1 MPICF
6 GGPAAERG
14 TTTQGDGVWRKLL
27 AGLVALVPLASP
39 ADDAPSPLGMSRV
52 RTPDLELVYFDSL
65 RYLEPHTI
73 RTYTNSLSWQ
83 KRMLGWTPSQPTT
96 VLLKDLADFG
106 NAAAISAPRNLLIF
120 DVAPLSR
127 AFETFTASERMYS
140 LMNHELV
147 HVAMGDVADEEDRRW
162 RRFLLG
168 KVSARAQNPESLL
181 YSYLTVPRF
190 TAPRWLNEGAAVFL
204 ETWMSGGLGRAQ
216 GGYDEMVFRAMV
228 RDGAPFYDPLGL
240 VSRGTRVDFQ
250 VGANAYLYGTRFITW
265 LSYAH
270 SPEKVLQWLRRDEG
284 SRRYYADQF
293 EHVFGLP
300 VEKAWQ
306 DWIAFE
312 RDFQA
317 GNLAEVRKHP
327 ITPTVK
333 LVAGAVGS
341 TSRVFVDE
349 AAGRLYGAFRYPG
362 TIDYVGSIDLSTGE
376 RRRLADVKRAILY
389 KVTSLAW
396 DPAGGTLF
404 YANDNIA
411 LRDLMAVDVKT
422 GEERMLI
429 EDARVGEFAFN
440 PADRSLWGVRHE
452 NGLASLVR
460 IAAPYDKV
468 VEVLSF
474 PYENIPYDLDISP
487 DGKLLSA
494 SVSQVDTE
502 QFLRVWR
509 IESLLAGEA
518 RPLSE
523 YRFGQSVPESFV
535 FSRDGRHLY
544 GSSYYTGVSNIFR
557 YEVATGAVE
566 AVSNA
571 ESGFFRP
578 APLADGRLL
587 VFDYTGEGFV
597 PAIIDP
603 KPVKD
608 ASAIRFL
615 GTEVAEKHPVVKSW
629 QVPPASTVDEE
640 KLVTARGPWDPRRD
654 LVVKNGLPVLQ
665 GYKDSIGVGYRLSV
679 EDPIGFAQVAITAA
693 FTPDTGLASSE
704 RAHLDLNWN
713 YLGWRAD
720 LTWNKSD
727 FYDLFGPTK
736 KSRKGLGIKVGHDN
750 TLIYDE
756 PRRLDLKTEIAYY
769 DKIDALPDYQNV
781 DATFERLYT
790 AEVSLRYKHFQRSLG
805 AVDDEK
811 GLSWEASLSAN
822 RVNGE
827 TIPQLRG
834 GLDFGFPLPLD
845 HSSVW
850 LRSAA
855 GVADGDRRDP
865 FANFFFGG
873 FGNNYVDSGAIK
885 RYREH
890 YAMPG
895 FGINEVSGRS
905 FVKTLAELNLPPR
918 IFESVGTPSFYLAWL
933 RPAVFASALR
943 TDPQDSRLRRDYS
956 SLGAQVDLRFTVLH
970 WYEMTL
976 SVGYAVGYRGATRAG
991 DEFMIS
997 LKIL

>member
-1 MPICF
+1 
-6 GGPAAERG
+6 
-14 TTTQGDGVWRKLL
+14 
-27 AGLVALVPLASP
+27 LAS
-39 ADDAPSPLGMSRV
+39 AGDETSPLGMSYV

-73 RTYTNSLSWQ
+73 RTYTNSLAWQ
-83 KRMLGWTPSQPTT
+83 KRMLGWVPTQPTT
-96 VLLKDLADFG
+96 VLLKDLADYG

-147 HVAMGDVADEEDRRW
+147 HVAMGDVANEEDRRW

-168 KVSARAQNPESLL
+168 KVAARAQNPESLL
-181 YSYLTVPRF
+181 YNYLTVPRF
-190 TAPRWLNEGAAVFL
+190 TAPRWLNEGAAVFV

-265 LSYAH
+265 LAYAH
-270 SPEKVLQWLRRDEG
+270 SPGKVLQWLRRDED
-284 SRRYYADQF
+284 SKRYYSDQF

-306 DWIAFE
+306 EWIAFE
-312 RDFQA
+312 REFQSR
-317 GNLAEVRKHP
+317 NLAEVRKHP
-327 ITPTVK
+327 ITPKTK
-333 LVAGAVGS
+333 LGAGAVGS

-349 AAGRLYGAFRYPG
+349 AGGKLYGAFRYPG
-362 TIDYVGSIDLSTGE
+362 TIDYVGSIDLRTGE
-376 RRRLADVKRAILY
+376 RRQLAEVKRGILY
-389 KVTSLAW
+389 KVTSLAY
-396 DPAGGTLF
+396 DAASGTLF
-404 YANDNIA
+404 FANDNIA

-422 GEERMLI
+422 GEVRMLI
-429 EDARVGEFAFN
+429 EDARVGEFAFS
-440 PADRSLWGVRHE
+440 PADRTLWGVRHE
-452 NGLASLVR
+452 NGLATLVR
-460 IAAPYDKV
+460 IPAPYDKV
-468 VEVLSF
+468 IDVVDF
-474 PYENIPYDLDISP
+474 AYENVAYDLDVSP
-487 DGKLLSA
+487 DGRLLSA

-502 QFLRVWR
+502 QYLRVWR
-509 IESLLAGEA
+509 IEDLLAGNIK
-518 RPLSE
+518 PVSE
-523 YRFGQSVPESFV
+523 YRFGQSVPESFA
-535 FSRDGRHLY
+535 FSQDGRYLY

-578 APLADGRLL
+578 APMADGRLVVL
-587 VFDYTGEGFV
+587 DYTGEGFV

-608 ASAIRFL
+608 LSAIRFL
-615 GTEVAEKHPVVKSW
+615 GTEVVEKHPVVKTW
-629 QVPPASTVDEE
+629 QVPPASAVDEE
-640 KLVTARGPWDPRRD
+640 RLVTERGPWDPRRD
-654 LVVKNGLPVLQ
+654 LRVKNGMPVLQ
-665 GYKDSIGVGYRLSV
+665 GYKDSVGLGYRLTV
-679 EDPIGFAQVAITAA
+679 EDPIGFAQVGITAA
-693 FTPDTGLASSE
+693 FTPDTGLSSSE
-704 RAHLDLNWN
+704 KAHLDLNWN

-736 KSRKGLGIKVGHDN
+736 KSRKGFGAKVGYDN

-756 PRRLDLKTEIAYY
+756 PRRLDLKTDIAFY

-781 DATFERLYT
+781 DATFDRLVT
-790 AEVSLRYKHFQRSLG
+790 AEVALRYKNLRRSLG

-811 GLSWEASLSAN
+811 GISWEVNLSAN
-822 RVNGE
+822 HVNGD

-834 GLDFGFPLPLD
+834 GFDFGFPLLVD
-845 HSSVW
+845 HSSFW

-873 FGNNYVDSGAIK
+873 FGNNYVDSGSIK

-895 FGINEVSGRS
+895 FGINELSGRT
-905 FVKTLAELNLPPR
+905 FAKTMAELNLPPR

-933 RPAVFASALR
+933 RPALFASTLW
-943 TDPQDSRLRRDYS
+943 TDPRDSRLRRDFS

-976 SVGYAVGYRGATRAG
+976 SAGYAVGYRGSRRAG

>member
-1 MPICF
+1 M
-6 GGPAAERG
+6 
-14 TTTQGDGVWRKLL
+14 WRKWL
-27 AGLVALVPLASP
+27 AGLLALVPLSA
-39 ADDAPSPLGMSRV
+39 AGEEASPLGMSRV
-52 RTPDLELVYFDSL
+52 DTPDLHLVYFDSL

-96 VLLKDLADFG
+96 ILLKDLSDFG

-147 HVAMGDVADEEDRRW
+147 HVAMGDVANAQDRWW
-162 RRFLLG
+162 RGLLLG
-168 KVSARAQNPESLL
+168 KVAAKPQNPESLL

-204 ETWMSGGLGRAQ
+204 ETWMGGGLGRAQ

-250 VGANAYLYGTRFITW
+250 VGANAYLYGTRFMTW
-265 LSYAH
+265 LAWAH
-270 SPEKVLQWLRRDEG
+270 SPQKVLQWLRRDED
-284 SRRYYADQF
+284 SRRYYSDQF
-293 EHVFGLP
+293 EHVFGMT

-312 RDFQA
+312 RRFQA
-317 GNLAEVRKHP
+317 DNLAEVRRHP
-327 ITPTVK
+327 ITPHAK
-333 LVAGAVGS
+333 LTAGAVGS

-349 AAGRLYGAFRYPG
+349 AAGKLYGAFRYPG
-362 TIDYVGSIDLSTGE
+362 TIDYVGSIDLKTGE
-376 RRRLADVKRAILY
+376 RRRLADVKKAILY

-396 DPAGGTLF
+396 DPASGTLF
-404 YANDNIA
+404 YANDSIA

-422 GEERMLI
+422 GQERMLI

-440 PADRSLWGVRHE
+440 PVDRALWGVRHE
-452 NGLASLVR
+452 NGLAVLVR
-460 IAAPYDKV
+460 IPPPYDRV
-468 VEVLSF
+468 IDVQSF
-474 PYENIPYDLDISP
+474 AYENIPYDLDISP
-487 DGKLLSA
+487 DGQLLSA

-509 IESLLAGEA
+509 IDRLLAGDTK
-518 RPLSE
+518 PLSE
-523 YRFGQSVPESFV
+523 FRFGQSVPESYV
-535 FSRDGRHLY
+535 FSRDGKYLY

-578 APLADGRLL
+578 APLADGRLV

-597 PAIIDP
+597 PAIIEP

-615 GTEVAEKHPVVKSW
+615 GTQVVEKYPVVKTW

-640 KLVTARGPWDPRRD
+640 KLITGRGPWDPRRD

-665 GYKDSIGVGYRLSV
+665 GYKDSVGLGYRLTI
-679 EDPIGFAQVAITAA
+679 EDPIGFAQIGITAA
-693 FTPDTGLASSE
+693 VTPDSKVSSSE
-704 RAHLDLNWN
+704 RGHLDLTWDYLDWHAGLQWN
-713 YLGWRAD
+713 R
-720 LTWNKSD
+720 SD

-736 KSRKGLGIKVGHDN
+736 RSRKGLGARLGHGT

-756 PRRLDLKTEIAYY
+756 PRRLDLKSEIAFY
-769 DKIDALPDYQNV
+769 DKIDALPDAQNV
-781 DATFERLYT
+781 DATFDRLAT
-790 AEVSLRYKHFQRSLG
+790 AQVGLHYKNFQRSLG

-811 GLSWEASLSAN
+811 GLAWEAVLSAN
-822 RVNGE
+822 HVNGK

-834 GLDFGFPLPLD
+834 GLDFGFPLPVD
-845 HSSVW
+845 HASIW

-865 FANFFFGG
+865 FANFYFGG
-873 FGNNYVDSGAIK
+873 FGNNYVDRGEIK
-885 RYREH
+885 RYRDF
-890 YAMPG
+890 YALPG
-895 FGINEVSGRS
+895 FGLNEVNGRS
-905 FVKTLAELNLPPR
+905 FVRTTAELNLPPR
-918 IFESVGTPSFYLAWL
+918 VFESVGTPGFYLAWL
-933 RPAVFASALR
+933 RPAVFASTLW
-943 TDPQDSRLRRDYS
+943 TDPHDASRRRDFS

-970 WYEMTL
+970 WYPMTL
-976 SVGYAVGYRGATRAG
+976 SAGYAVGFRGSRRAG